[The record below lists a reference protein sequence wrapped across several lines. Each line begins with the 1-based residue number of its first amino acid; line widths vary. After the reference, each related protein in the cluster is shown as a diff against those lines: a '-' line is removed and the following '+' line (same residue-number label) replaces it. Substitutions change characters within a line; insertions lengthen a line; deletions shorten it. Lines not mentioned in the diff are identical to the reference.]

1 LRELLDKT
9 IGSLSCANLFTGK
22 TTVYFKPENHSCPH
36 CQNRLFVMKTENK
49 TLITLHIGKFTA
61 HITFMTCQT
70 CEDKIVY
77 VSSEPWLLV
86 PSHCN
91 FGFDVMIEV
100 GRSVFQRYRSAK
112 EIVEELA
119 IKNVFLSDSEV
130 YFLTKKFLTYLG
142 TAHRQS
148 GPGIREYMRE
158 NGGYILHI
166 DGTCDGGSP
175 HLIAVIDAIS
185 GFVLDSIKIPTEN
198 SDQIIPMLKSMKEI
212 YGIPLA
218 IVSDMGLA
226 IALAVATVFKGIPH
240 FICHFHFLRDIGKDL
255 LTSDYS
261 VIRKQLKAYGISTKL
276 CGRIRSY
283 EKETDFNPVN
293 TEPLIT
299 SLETNNFSALLLSG
313 QSMKVICY
321 TLLLWAFRGK
331 SKGGAYG
338 FPFDRQHLVFYQR
351 LTVAYMGLKEITD
364 NYPQGLSKDIKVA
377 LQLMNDL
384 EPLINDALCN
394 QVLPDIHEKIEV
406 FDKLRVAMRMTLPA
420 GNDGLNDNGQDSDIK
435 TIERRVKKFYYW
447 LIGKYS
453 DKKDYKKMIEQI
465 EKYWEKLFADT
476 ITVRTSAGKIK
487 IQPQRTNNVMEQFFR
502 QLKKIFLRKSGIK
515 SMASTLR
522 TMLADIPLIK
532 NMENTD
538 YMKILLN
545 GNKTLEERFSE
556 IDSKNVRKEMQ
567 KNCNENKKMP
577 KKLEK
582 LIDNIQFPNMLKNL
596 FKLRLTG

>member
-1 LRELLDKT
+1 MD
-9 IGSLSCANLFTGK
+9 
-22 TTVYFKPENHSCPH
+22 
-36 CQNRLFVMKTENK
+36 CQNRLYVTKTQNK

-61 HITFMTCQT
+61 HITFMACQT
-70 CEDKIVY
+70 CEDKVVY

-86 PSHCN
+86 PSYCN
-91 FGFDVMIEV
+91 FGFDVIIEV
-100 GRSVFQRYRSAK
+100 GRSVFQRYRPAK

-142 TAHRQS
+142 MAHRQS
-148 GPGIREYMRE
+148 GPAIREHMRE

-185 GFVLDSIKIPTEN
+185 GFILDSIKIPTEN

-226 IALAVATVFKGIPH
+226 IALAVATVFKGVPH

-255 LTSDYS
+255 ITGDYS
-261 VIRKQLKAYGISTKL
+261 VIRKQLKAHGISTKL
-276 CGRIRSY
+276 RGRIRLY
-283 EKETDFNPVN
+283 EKATDFNQKN

-299 SLETNNFSALLLSG
+299 SLETNNFSAMLLSG
-313 QSMKVICY
+313 QSMKVICH

-331 SKGGAYG
+331 STGGAYR

-351 LTVAYMGLKEITD
+351 LSIAYMELKEITE
-364 NYPQGLSKDIKVA
+364 NYPQELSKDTKVA

-384 EPLINDALCN
+384 EPLVNDALCK
-394 QVLPDIHEKIEV
+394 QVLSDLLEKIEV
-406 FDKLRVAMRMTLPA
+406 FDKLRNAMRITLPD
-420 GNDGLNDNGQDSDIK
+420 GNDGLNDNGKHSDIK
-435 TIERRVKKFYYW
+435 TIERRVKKFYNW
-447 LIGKYS
+447 LVGKYS

-465 EKYWEKLFADT
+465 EKYWEKLFADP
-476 ITVRTSAGKIK
+476 INVRTSAGEIK
-487 IQPQRTNNVMEQFFR
+487 IQPQRTNNIMEQFFR
-502 QLKKIFLRKSGIK
+502 RIKKIFLRKSGIK

-532 NMENTD
+532 NLENRD
-538 YMKILLN
+538 YMTILLN
-545 GNKTLEERFSE
+545 GNKTLEERFAE
-556 IDSKNVRKEMQ
+556 IDSKNVRKEI
-567 KNCNENKKMP
+567 KKSANENKKMP

-582 LIDNIQFPNMLKNL
+582 LIDNIQFPNRLKNL